1 MHFHSLTS
9 TFTPTIFTW
18 SFYSDFP
25 KIERNTFKIKVQLN
39 ILNALLWEQDIENKF
54 LEILTSYPETREVL
68 PILLAVRGT
77 FTLVLDSDSKELKN
91 MSHLFKKDT
100 KLSEQDRE
108 ELLKFFHDSGLRN
121 IFENKKITNLSDY
134 VFGIETGLDTNAR
147 KNRSGTQM
155 EDIVEDFIKNFCEQK
170 KYQYKAQATAKWI
183 LENWKI
189 EVKSDKSERR
199 FDFAIF
205 DEKEV
210 FLIETN
216 FYGGGGSK
224 LKAVAGEFTW
234 LYHYLWEQGIKM
246 FWITDGLGWQ
256 TTLRPLED
264 AYNKT
269 DGNIY
274 NLQMLKEG
282 ILETLIK

>member
-1 MHFHSLTS
+1 M
-9 TFTPTIFTW
+9 
-18 SFYSDFP
+18 
-25 KIERNTFKIKVQLN
+25 
-39 ILNALLWEQDIENKF
+39 
-54 LEILTSYPETREVL
+54 L

-224 LKAVAGEFTW
+224 LKAVAGEFT
-234 LYHYLWEQGIKM
+234 
-246 FWITDGLGWQ
+246 
-256 TTLRPLED
+256 
-264 AYNKT
+264 
-269 DGNIY
+269 
-274 NLQMLKEG
+274 
-282 ILETLIK
+282 